1 MNSFGKITGLLVGIF
16 FLFFVPMFVL
26 AQKQEI
32 VMESYVLTKTAYLVE
47 HIRSNG
53 YLSKE
58 MYEQY
63 EKQLTLT
70 GYLYEIEMEHQQV
83 SYYMNEESQSYEKQ
97 YQNNYEEDILEV
109 LFHGTGRYEMKR
121 GDFFFLKVTSKTR
134 GFGDKMKPYF
144 LLPIQSM
151 PAIQVELGGM
161 VRDEI
166 NGL

>member
-1 MNSFGKITGLLVGIF
+1 MGVLVGVF
-16 FLFFVPMFVL
+16 FLFFVPL
-26 AQKQEI
+26 LILSEKQEI
-32 VMESYVLTKTAYLVE
+32 IMESYVLTKTAYLVE

-53 YLSKE
+53 YVSKE

-63 EKQLTLT
+63 TKQLAFT

-83 SYYMNEESQSYEKQ
+83 VYDLEEASQSYVKHYE
-97 YQNNYEEDILEV
+97 NNYEEDIQEV

-121 GDFFFLKVTSKTR
+121 GDFFFIKVTSKTK
-134 GFGDKMKPYF
+134 GIGDKMRSYF

-161 VRDEI
+161 IRDETT
-166 NGL
+166 GL